1 MKDFDNDNFKK
12 LKEKLSKEKGT
23 ISKCDFAESINKI
36 VTSAIGAMVFFNNM
50 DLAFEIA
57 ALKTNEAMDE
67 LFSKEPAEEPDA
79 EKPAEKTAPSAL
91 EKLLF
96 EQAYFAAAQCAAESS
111 VVHHAAGSS
120 GAYSS
125 FKALYGLVMDAGLE
139 EKYNFWKAVNGYE

>member
-1 MKDFDNDNFKK
+1 MEINMKDYEEWKERARSERAEISKMDFYEACGRIASVAADPENKAIGMLSASMEIVKAYKK
-12 LKEKLSKEKGT
+12 LFPEKKE
-23 ISKCDFAESINKI
+23 
-36 VTSAIGAMVFFNNM
+36 
-50 DLAFEIA
+50 
-57 ALKTNEAMDE
+57 
-67 LFSKEPAEEPDA
+67 EEPDA
-79 EKPAEKTAPSAL
+79 EKSAEKTAPSAL

>member
-12 LKEKLSKEKGT
+12 LKEKLRKEKGT

-36 VTSAIGAMVFFNNM
+36 VTSAIGSMVFFNNM

-67 LFSKEPAEEPDA
+67 LFSKEPAE
-79 EKPAEKTAPSAL
+79 KTELSAL

-96 EQAYFAAAQCAAESS
+96 EQRHLAVTQYPEESS
-111 VVHHAAGSS
+111 PE
-120 GAYSS
+120 AYGR
-125 FKALYGLVMDAGLE
+125 FKALQGLVMDAGLE

>member
-36 VTSAIGAMVFFNNM
+36 VTSAIGSMFFFNNM

-67 LFSKEPAEEPDA
+67 LFSKEPDEEPDA
-79 EKPAEKTAPSAL
+79 EKPAEKTAPSSL

-96 EQAYFAAAQCAAESS
+96 DSAQQNLRWFITQQDLREHIAVLKLCTVWSWMR
-111 VVHHAAGSS
+111 GLRKNTTS
-120 GAYSS
+120 GRR
-125 FKALYGLVMDAGLE
+125 
-139 EKYNFWKAVNGYE
+139 

>member
-36 VTSAIGAMVFFNNM
+36 VTSAIGVMVFFNNM

-67 LFSKEPAEEPDA
+67 LFPEEPQEEKEPDA
-79 EKPAEKTAPSAL
+79 EKPAEKTALSVL

-96 EQAYFAAAQCAAESS
+96 EQRHLAVTQYPEESS
-111 VVHHAAGSS
+111 PE
-120 GAYSS
+120 AYGR
-125 FKALYGLVMDAGLE
+125 FKALQGLVMDAGLE